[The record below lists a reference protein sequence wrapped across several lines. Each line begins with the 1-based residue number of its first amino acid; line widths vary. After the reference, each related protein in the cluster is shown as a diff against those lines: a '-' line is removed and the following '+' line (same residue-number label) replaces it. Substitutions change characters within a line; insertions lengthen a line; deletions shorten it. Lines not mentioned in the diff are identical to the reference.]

1 MDSAID
7 IKAIREKHGWTQEQ
21 LADYL
26 GLDRSSISRM
36 ENGQEPKGPT
46 GKMLRHLENLSVCIA
61 SGSLP
66 TPTPAPMASL
76 VESSEAAE

>member
-1 MDSAID
+1 MNSAID

-26 GLDRSSISRM
+26 GLDRSSVSRM

-46 GKMLRHLENLSVCIA
+46 EKLLIHLEATAVA
-61 SGSLP
+61 
-66 TPTPAPMASL
+66 
-76 VESSEAAE
+76 ESPPSNMEVAE